1 MLAGSYYLFFE
12 KGAEQKEQQQSK
24 LFAALKKEQIGSVD
38 LVYPDLT
45 IVLSKHD
52 EHWYLV
58 KKDKKYKADSF
69 TVDTIVDAVADLK
82 EGSEVS
88 EADDNLTQY
97 GLNNPSAQVRFSAG
111 GNEHAI
117 LIGGNSPVGSG
128 VYIKKAGKPGVILSD
143 SSLVWPFMDRKFNDL
158 RDREIINLDENLITR
173 VSFETGGFNKTFDKK
188 EGRWEGHN
196 LADHIEL
203 NQLQIEGIVRSF
215 SDLRVVGFE
224 TDEPESLSDYGLD
237 KPRAVLTITEGD
249 RQITYSFGNRKE
261 EADYYMKLSG
271 RPSVYLISSH
281 NFDQLP
287 HSINDLRI
295 KQIFYI
301 KEDEIKSV
309 KFENNGKVI
318 HIKKLDGLWSIED
331 SEGQEDQG
339 KITALLSEL
348 VNLEVKDFA
357 DDTPEDLGEYGL
369 ADSDIKITLNDN
381 QALSLH
387 LGNHKGN
394 LVYART
400 ADKDSVYLLNR
411 EILDKI
417 PASTDDMIEISDTQN
432 VKSLPESL

>member
-1 MLAGSYYLFFE
+1 
-12 KGAEQKEQQQSK
+12 
-24 LFAALKKEQIGSVD
+24 
-38 LVYPDLT
+38 
-45 IVLSKHD
+45 
-52 EHWYLV
+52 
-58 KKDKKYKADSF
+58 
-69 TVDTIVDAVADLK
+69 
-82 EGSEVS
+82 
-88 EADDNLTQY
+88 
-97 GLNNPSAQVRFSAG
+97 
-111 GNEHAI
+111 
-117 LIGGNSPVGSG
+117 
-128 VYIKKAGKPGVILSD
+128 
-143 SSLVWPFMDRKFNDL
+143 
-158 RDREIINLDENLITR
+158 
-173 VSFETGGFNKTFDKK
+173 
-188 EGRWEGHN
+188 
-196 LADHIEL
+196 
-203 NQLQIEGIVRSF
+203 
-215 SDLRVVGFE
+215 
-224 TDEPESLSDYGLD
+224 
-237 KPRAVLTITEGD
+237 
-249 RQITYSFGNRKE
+249 
-261 EADYYMKLSG
+261 MKLSG